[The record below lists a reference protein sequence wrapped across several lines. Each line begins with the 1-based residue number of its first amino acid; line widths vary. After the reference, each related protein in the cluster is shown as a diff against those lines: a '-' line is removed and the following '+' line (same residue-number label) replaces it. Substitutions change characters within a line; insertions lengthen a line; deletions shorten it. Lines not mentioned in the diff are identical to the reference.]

1 MARRI
6 ETLGRSTQ
14 RTIRSN
20 RVRVRPANVDVIV
33 TGGNAALAVKQTTS
47 AIPIIFVLA
56 IDPVRMGLHSAGLS
70 VRMYEPTDRR
80 NPTHPIRLDGAILG
94 FFGRRT
100 FFYPLHS
107 VFLLPHD
114 RYDKRKLPT
123 TKSSSET

>member
-56 IDPVRMGLHSAGLS
+56 VDPVRMGLHSAGFECAN
-70 VRMYEPTDRR
+70 VRT
-80 NPTHPIRLDGAILG
+80 NGSAQ
-94 FFGRRT
+94 
-100 FFYPLHS
+100 
-107 VFLLPHD
+107 PHAS
-114 RYDKRKLPT
+114 YQA
-123 TKSSSET
+123 